1 MALLAVLSPLVKWY
15 AANSP
20 SPHRPAPARSASA
33 QPAAGVLYAC
43 CTRDV
48 SKGLRRGL
56 EGVSK
61 GLRRDSVVFPPFF
74 LPSLLPAHPP
84 CHPQFL
90 LPCTLIDPAAPKRLH
105 PFCGADTAPAVPELA
120 IQSASQPGTNF
131 PDEPIIPAMPTS
143 LPPSRPTATLLQKP
157 TPTVPA
163 DALGLPSPTLSL

>member
-43 CTRDV
+43 CTRD
-48 SKGLRRGL
+48 
-56 EGVSK
+56 VSK

-105 PFCGADTAPAVPELA
+105 PFCGADTAPAAPELA

-131 PDEPIIPAMPTS
+131 PDEPTIPAMPTS